1 MKKEYRDLIELGKY
15 LVKYRY
21 ASGSAGNIS
30 LKMDNGYV
38 LASPTNSHLG
48 SLSKKDL
55 SLLDDKGNHISGLK
69 PTKEIELH
77 LSIYRS
83 RKETNAVIH
92 LHSTYLTAFSCLE
105 GLDRSSVLKPI
116 TPYVLMKTGD
126 IPLIPYFKPGSIE
139 IARKIESLAAGHSSF
154 LLANHGIVVS
164 GRTTTEACY
173 NFEEIEETAKL
184 HFLLKNE
191 KINYLTDDDVSA
203 LRRRAFK

>member
-1 MKKEYRDLIELGKY
+1 MKKEYSDLIELGKY

-48 SLSKKDL
+48 SLEENDL

-77 LSIYRS
+77 LSIYRA

-92 LHSTYLTAFSCLE
+92 LHSTYLTALSCLE

-126 IPLIPYFKPGSIE
+126 IPLVPYFKPGSIE
-139 IARKIESLAAGHSSF
+139 IAREIETLAAGHSAF

-164 GRTTTEACY
+164 GRTVNEACY

-191 KINYLTDDDVSA
+191 KIKYLTDDDISA
-203 LRRRAFK
+203 LRSGASK